1 MKNLKKVIFAL
12 MVVFLV
18 VGFIGC
24 KTESDSKDS
33 PAPVNNFIGTW
44 MMDNLSTECVITKDA
59 FTTYVEGVGDFP
71 GTYTLNK
78 DNKSAVAKF
87 TGDGGEEQTVDM
99 ALLEGETDV
108 AEMDLSSFGL
118 GESIFVK
125 YREGEFDIVGTW
137 SDGVLNIVITDD
149 GYTVTAVADPTN
161 TPVSE
166 GTVSEEGNTFTL
178 VEDEAS
184 GEISTGVLSTNG
196 KAYCNYYD
204 PNSGNWISAPFTKSN

>member
-1 MKNLKKVIFAL
+1 MKNFKKIIFAL

-44 MMDNLSTECVITKDA
+44 MMDELYVRCVITKDA
-59 FTTYVEGVGDFP
+59 FTTYVEGEGEFP

-87 TGDGGEEQTVDM
+87 TIFGEEKTVDM

-108 AEMDLSSFGL
+108 AEMDLSSFGM
-118 GESIFVK
+118 GESTFVK

-137 SDGVLNIVITDD
+137 SDGTLKIVITDA

-166 GTVSEEGNTFTL
+166 GTVSKEGNTFTL
-178 VEDEAS
+178 VENGSSFEV
-184 GEISTGVLSTNG
+184 STGVLSTNG

-204 PNSGNWISAPFTKSN
+204 SNSDNWISAPFTKN

>member
-24 KTESDSKDS
+24 KTETDPTDP
-33 PAPVNNFIGTW
+33 PAPENNFIGTW
-44 MMDNLSTECVITKDA
+44 MMDNLSTKCVITKDA
-59 FTTYVEGVGDFP
+59 FTTYVEGVGEYP

-87 TGDGGEEQTVDM
+87 TAFGEEKTVDM

-137 SDGVLNIVITDD
+137 SDGTLNIVITNE
-149 GYTVTAVADPTN
+149 GYSVSAVADPGN

-166 GTVSEEGNTFTL
+166 GTVSKEGNTFRL
-178 VEDEAS
+178 VENGTSNEV
-184 GEISTGVLSTNG
+184 STGVLSTNG

-204 PNSGNWISAPFTKSN
+204 STSSKMVSAPFTKK

>member
-24 KTESDSKDS
+24 KTETDPTDP

-44 MMDNLSTECVITKDA
+44 MMDDLSTKCVITKDA
-59 FTTYVEGVGDFP
+59 FTTHVEGTGEYP

-87 TGDGGEEQTVDM
+87 TIFGEEKTVDM

-108 AEMDLSSFGL
+108 AEMDLSSVGM

-137 SDGVLNIVITDD
+137 SDETLKIVITDE
-149 GYTVTAVADPTN
+149 GYTVTAVADPNN

-166 GTVSEEGNTFTL
+166 GTVSKEGNTFTL
-178 VEDEAS
+178 TDDETS
-184 GEISTGVLSTNG
+184 FEVSTGVLSTIG

-204 PNSGNWISAPFTKSN
+204 SNSSKWISAPFTKN

>member
-1 MKNLKKVIFAL
+1 MKNFKKVIFAL

-44 MMDNLSTECVITKDA
+44 MMDDLSTECVITEDA
-59 FTTYVEGVGDFP
+59 FTTYVEEYGDFP

-87 TGDGGEEQTVDM
+87 TVGGEEKTVDM

-108 AEMDLSSFGL
+108 AEMDLSSFDM

-137 SDGVLNIVITDD
+137 SDGTLNIVITNE

-166 GTVSEEGNTFTL
+166 GTVSKEGNTFTL
-178 VEDEAS
+178 VENESSD
-184 GEISTGVLSTNG
+184 EISTGVLSTNG
-196 KAYCNYYD
+196 KAYCYYYD
-204 PNSGNWISAPFTKSN
+204 PISGDGISASFTKSN

>member
-24 KTESDSKDS
+24 KTETDPKDP
-33 PAPVNNFIGTW
+33 PAPENNFIGTW
-44 MMDNLSTECVITKDA
+44 VMDDLSTKCVITKDA
-59 FTTYVEGVGDFP
+59 FTTYVGTSMEFP

-87 TGDGGEEQTVDM
+87 MYGGEETTVDM

-108 AEMDLSSFGL
+108 AEMDLSSFGM
-118 GESIFVK
+118 GESTFVK

-137 SDGVLNIVITDD
+137 SDGTLNIVITDE
-149 GYTVTAVADPTN
+149 GYSVTAVADPTN
-161 TPVSE
+161 ATVSE
-166 GTVSEEGNTFTL
+166 GTVSKEGNTFTL
-178 VEDEAS
+178 VENGSSD
-184 GEISTGVLSTNG
+184 EISTGVLSTNG
-196 KAYCNYYD
+196 KAYCNYYE
-204 PNSGNWISAPFTKSN
+204 PISGDWISASFTKN

>member
-24 KTESDSKDS
+24 KTETDPTDP
-33 PAPVNNFIGTW
+33 PAPENNFIGTW
-44 MMDNLSTECVITKDA
+44 MMDNLSTKCVITKDA
-59 FTTYVEGVGDFP
+59 FTTYVEGVGEYP

-87 TGDGGEEQTVDM
+87 TAFGEEKTVDM

-108 AEMDLSSFGL
+108 AEMDLSSVGM

-137 SDGVLNIVITDD
+137 SDGTLNIVITNE
-149 GYTVTAVADPTN
+149 GYSVSAVADPGN

-166 GTVSEEGNTFTL
+166 GTVSKEGNTFRL
-178 VEDEAS
+178 VENGTSNEV
-184 GEISTGVLSTNG
+184 STGVLSTNG

-204 PNSGNWISAPFTKSN
+204 STSSKMISASFTKN

>member
-24 KTESDSKDS
+24 KTETDPKE
-33 PAPVNNFIGTW
+33 PAPENNFIGTW
-44 MMDNLSTECVITKDA
+44 MMDDLSTKCVITKDA
-59 FTTYVEGVGDFP
+59 FTTYVGSMEFP

-87 TGDGGEEQTVDM
+87 MLGEEEKTVDM
-99 ALLEGETDV
+99 ALLEDETDV
-108 AEMDLSSFGL
+108 AEMDLSSVGE

-137 SDGVLNIVITDD
+137 SDGTLKIVITDE
-149 GYTVTAVADPTN
+149 GYTVTAVADPSN

-166 GTVSEEGNTFTL
+166 GTVSKEGNTFTL
-178 VEDEAS
+178 VDSESSNEV
-184 GEISTGVLSTNG
+184 STGVLSTNG

-204 PNSGNWISAPFTKSN
+204 SNSDEWISAPFTKN

>member
-24 KTESDSKDS
+24 KTESDPKDP
-33 PAPVNNFIGTW
+33 PAPENNFIGIW
-44 MMDNLSTECVITKDA
+44 MMDDLSTKCVITEDA
-59 FTTYVEGVGDFP
+59 FTTYVEGVGEFP

-87 TGDGGEEQTVDM
+87 TVGGEEQTVDM

-108 AEMDLSSFGL
+108 AEMDLSNFGL

-125 YREGEFDIVGTW
+125 YREGEFDIDGTW
-137 SDGVLNIVITDD
+137 SDGVLNIVITDE
-149 GYTVTAVADPTN
+149 GYSVTAVADPTN

-166 GTVSEEGNTFTL
+166 GTVSKEGNTFTL
-178 VEDEAS
+178 VDNESSFEV
-184 GEISTGVLSTNG
+184 STGVLSTNG

-204 PNSGNWISAPFTKSN
+204 SNSDEWISAPFTKSN

>member
-24 KTESDSKDS
+24 KTETDPTDP

-44 MMDNLSTECVITKDA
+44 MMDDLSTKCVITKDA
-59 FTTYVEGVGDFP
+59 FTTYVGESMEFP

-87 TGDGGEEQTVDM
+87 MYGGEETTVDM

-108 AEMDLSSFGL
+108 AEMDLSSFGM
-118 GESIFVK
+118 GESTFVK

-137 SDGVLNIVITDD
+137 SDGTLKIVITDE
-149 GYTVTAVADPTN
+149 GYTVTAVADPNN

-166 GTVSEEGNTFTL
+166 GTVSKEGNTFTL
-178 VEDEAS
+178 TDDETS
-184 GEISTGVLSTNG
+184 FEVSTGVLSTNG

-204 PNSGNWISAPFTKSN
+204 SNSDNWISAPFTKN

>member
-24 KTESDSKDS
+24 KTESDPPKT
-33 PAPVNNFIGTW
+33 PVVTNNFIGTW
-44 MMDNLSTECVITKDA
+44 MMDDLSTKCVITEDA
-59 FTTYVEGVGDFP
+59 FTTYAEGYGEFP

-87 TGDGGEEQTVDM
+87 TAFGEEKTVDM

-108 AEMDLSSFGL
+108 AEMDLSSFDM

-125 YREGEFDIVGTW
+125 YREGEFDIDGTW
-137 SDGVLNIVITDD
+137 SDGVLNIVITDEE
-149 GYTVTAVADPTN
+149 YSVTAVADPTN

-166 GTVSEEGNTFTL
+166 GTVSKEGNTFTL
-178 VEDEAS
+178 VDNESSFEV
-184 GEISTGVLSTNG
+184 STGVLSTNG

-204 PNSGNWISAPFTKSN
+204 SNSDNWISAPFTKSN

>member
-1 MKNLKKVIFAL
+1 MKNFKKIIFAL

-24 KTESDSKDS
+24 KTETDPKDS

-44 MMDNLSTECVITKDA
+44 MMDDLSTRCVITKDA
-59 FTTYVEGVGDFP
+59 FTTYVEGVGEFP

-87 TGDGGEEQTVDM
+87 TSGGGEEQTVDM

-137 SDGVLNIVITDD
+137 SDGTLNIVITNE

-161 TPVSE
+161 TVSE
-166 GTVSEEGNTFTL
+166 GTVSKEGNTFTL
-178 VEDEAS
+178 VENESSDEV
-184 GEISTGVLSTNG
+184 STGVLSTNG
-196 KAYCNYYD
+196 KVYCNYSD
-204 PNSGNWISAPFTKSN
+204 PISGDCISAPFTKSN

>member
-24 KTESDSKDS
+24 KTETDPKDP
-33 PAPVNNFIGTW
+33 PAPENNFIGTW
-44 MMDNLSTECVITKDA
+44 MMDNLSTKCVITKDA
-59 FTTYVEGVGDFP
+59 FTTYVEGVGEYP

-87 TGDGGEEQTVDM
+87 TAFGEEKTVDM

-108 AEMDLSSFGL
+108 AEMDLSSVGM

-137 SDGVLNIVITDD
+137 SDGTLKIVITEE
-149 GYTVTAVADPTN
+149 GYTVTAVEDPSN

-166 GTVSEEGNTFTL
+166 GTVSKEGNTFRL
-178 VEDEAS
+178 VENGSSNEL
-184 GEISTGVLSTNG
+184 STGVLSTNG

-204 PNSGNWISAPFTKSN
+204 SNSSKMISAPFTKN

>member
-1 MKNLKKVIFAL
+1 MKNFKKIIFAL

-24 KTESDSKDS
+24 KTESDSKDP
-33 PAPVNNFIGTW
+33 PAPENNFIGTW
-44 MMDNLSTECVITKDA
+44 MMDDLSTKCVITEDA
-59 FTTYVEGVGDFP
+59 FTTYVEEYGEFP

-87 TGDGGEEQTVDM
+87 TVGGEEKTVDM

-108 AEMDLSSFGL
+108 AEMDLSSFDM

-137 SDGVLNIVITDD
+137 SDGVLNIVITDG

-161 TPVSE
+161 ATVSE
-166 GTVSEEGNTFTL
+166 GTVLKEGNTFTL
-178 VEDEAS
+178 VEDELS

-204 PNSGNWISAPFTKSN
+204 PNSDEWISAPFTKSK

>member
-24 KTESDSKDS
+24 KTETDPKDP
-33 PAPVNNFIGTW
+33 PASENKFIGTW
-44 MMDNLSTECVITKDA
+44 MMDNLSTKCVITKDA
-59 FTTYVEGVGDFP
+59 FTTYVEGVGEYP

-87 TGDGGEEQTVDM
+87 TAFGEEKTVDM

-108 AEMDLSSFGL
+108 AEMDLSSVGM

-137 SDGVLNIVITDD
+137 SDGTLNIVITNE
-149 GYTVTAVADPTN
+149 GYSVSAVADPDN

-166 GTVSEEGNTFTL
+166 GTVSKEGNTFRL
-178 VEDEAS
+178 VENGSSNEL
-184 GEISTGVLSTNG
+184 STGVLSTNG

-204 PNSGNWISAPFTKSN
+204 SNSSKMISAPFTKN